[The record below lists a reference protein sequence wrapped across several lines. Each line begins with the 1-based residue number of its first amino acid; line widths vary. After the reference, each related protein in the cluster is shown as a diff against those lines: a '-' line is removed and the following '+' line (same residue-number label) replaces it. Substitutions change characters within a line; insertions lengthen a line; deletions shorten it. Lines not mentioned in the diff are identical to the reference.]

1 MYYTPKQVLEMSNG
15 SGTHDDEQRETPLK
29 GWDKGAFWYPT
40 LDRRGALLGLFAVL
54 LLLHF
59 DELFGFATSS
69 TLLGGWLP
77 ITFGYH
83 ILINVLHVGFMVLIY
98 LNWPDPTDKDIERP
112 GVVETDSESST
123 PGTGTAEGG
132 D

>member
-1 MYYTPKQVLEMSNG
+1 MSNG
-15 SGTHDDEQRETPLK
+15 SGNHEAEQHNTPPK

-40 LDRRGALLGLFAVL
+40 LDRRGALLGLFAIL
-54 LLLHF
+54 LVLHF
-59 DELFGFATSS
+59 DELFGFAASS

-83 ILINVLHVGFMVLIY
+83 IAINVLHVAFMVLIY
-98 LNWPDPTDKDIERP
+98 LNWPDPADKEIERP
-112 GVVETDSESST
+112 GVVDTDEEPT
-123 PGTGTAEGG
+123 ATGTGAAEG